1 MKRLEQLS
9 DAEWRASAAAR
20 DIWWRSRGAE
30 TSAKLAAIIADPQT
44 PLAELPRYFRALDFQ
59 PNEPLQAVVADL
71 AFVEHAGLSPEQAT
85 LVRAEALNR
94 LEGCDLSQD
103 AARLAA
109 LDQALD
115 ACRGTEQFVRLTDKF
130 HASHR
135 FAELL
140 TLAQGEAASQL
151 AVDAL
156 AVLYASEQCKPE
168 GLFDL
173 ALRSDDAELVA
184 QTLAAMA
191 TAADPRGNELLMALA
206 LDADRPLAAR
216 RGAVK
221 ALGANA
227 AGAEQLLQ
235 LAQRQEFPEQ
245 LKEAWAAALAT
256 APSPEIRTQAAT
268 IFPAPP
274 TKDSTPLPSL
284 AELVDAQGDAE
295 RGKVVFNTT
304 GTCRNCHQVNGDGTE
319 VGPDLSEIGA
329 KLARQAMLESILYPS
344 AAISHNFE
352 HWVVLT
358 DDGLVHS
365 GLLVSE
371 TADELKLKDEKGIV
385 RTIPMATIEERSKA
399 ETSLMPAD
407 IQKLMTAGELVDLV
421 EYLSTLKERRGVRSE

>member
-1 MKRLEQLS
+1 M
-9 DAEWRASAAAR
+9 
-20 DIWWRSRGAE
+20 
-30 TSAKLAAIIADPQT
+30 
-44 PLAELPRYFRALDFQ
+44 
-59 PNEPLQAVVADL
+59 
-71 AFVEHAGLSPEQAT
+71 

-109 LDQALD
+109 LDQTLD

-130 HASHR
+130 RASHR

-156 AVLYASEQCKPE
+156 AVLYASEQCRPE

-173 ALRSDDAELVA
+173 ALRSDDAELVS

-191 TAADPRGNELLMALA
+191 TAADPRGNELLLALA

-216 RGAVK
+216 RAAVK

-245 LKEAWAAALAT
+245 LKEAWAAALAA
-256 APSPEIRTQAAT
+256 APLPEIRTQAAAL
-268 IFPAPP
+268 FPAPP

-284 AELVDAQGDAE
+284 AELVDSTGDAE
-295 RGKVVFNTT
+295 RGKVVFNAT

-319 VGPDLSEIGA
+319 VGPDLSEIGK
-329 KLARQAMLESILYPS
+329 KLARPAMFESILYPS

-352 HWVVLT
+352 NWVVLT
-358 DDGLVHS
+358 DDGLVHG

-385 RTIPMATIEERSKA
+385 RSIPTATIEEKSKSEA
-399 ETSLMPAD
+399 SLMPAD
-407 IQKLMTAGELVDLV
+407 IQKLMTAAELVDLV
-421 EYLSTLKERRGVRSE
+421 EYLSTLKERRSVGGQ